1 MTNCRLFFFV
11 EKVFLVF
18 LLCHFFFFLAIF
30 WHFYRFYG
38 RGAVVQKAVQNT
50 HPRKKGPESFPA
62 ILLASVFF
70 AHPFPRKKFQKKRV
84 CTLCTISYDTILLY
98 HYYLR
103 FLRYQRKQPME
114 SLESLQG
121 LFFGGGCFVLHCF
134 FAFCTTAPLPCH
146 FF

>member
-1 MTNCRLFFFV
+1 MSRGGPWERLRVFAFCACDERRVTNCRLFFFV

-84 CTLCTISYDTILLY
+84 CTLCTISYDRMRT
-98 HYYLR
+98 
-103 FLRYQRKQPME
+103 
-114 SLESLQG
+114 
-121 LFFGGGCFVLHCF
+121 
-134 FAFCTTAPLPCH
+134 
-146 FF
+146 